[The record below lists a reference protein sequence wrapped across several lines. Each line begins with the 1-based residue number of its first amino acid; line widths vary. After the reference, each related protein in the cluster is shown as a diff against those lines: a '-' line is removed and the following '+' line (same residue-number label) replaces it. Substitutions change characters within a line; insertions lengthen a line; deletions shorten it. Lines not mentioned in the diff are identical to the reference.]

1 MAKIMIIDDDV
12 GLMDDMSVLLKDA
25 GHTVTVLDT
34 VDGAIVKLTADKPD
48 LLILDVMF
56 PDNPAA
62 GFDLARKIRQTREI
76 SKLPIVLLTGVNQQF
91 PMDFSPGDIDSDW
104 MPVQDFVDKPVDF
117 KKLLRKI
124 SKLLGQSAD

>member
-1 MAKIMIIDDDV
+1 MAKLMIIDDDV
-12 GLMDDMSVLLKDA
+12 GLMDDMFVILKNA
-25 GHTVTVLDT
+25 GHTVTVSDT
-34 VDGAIVKLTADKPD
+34 VAGAVEKLTADKPD

-76 SKLPIVLLTGVNQQF
+76 SKLPIILLTGVNQHF

-124 SKLLGQSAD
+124 SKLLGQSAN

>member
-1 MAKIMIIDDDV
+1 VAKIMLIDDDA
-12 GLMDDMSVLLKDA
+12 GLMDDMFVLLKDA
-25 GHTVTVLDT
+25 GHTVTVSDT
-34 VDGAIVKLTADKPD
+34 VDGAIEKLTAEKPD

-76 SKLPIVLLTGVNQQF
+76 SKLPIILLTGVNQHF

-117 KKLLRKI
+117 KKLLKKI
-124 SKLLGQSAD
+124 NKLLGQSAD

>member
-12 GLMDDMSVLLKDA
+12 GLMDDMFVILKNA
-25 GHTVTVLDT
+25 GHTVTVSDT
-34 VDGAIVKLTADKPD
+34 VDGSIEKLTADKPD

-62 GFDLARKIRQTREI
+62 GFDLARKIRQTSEI
-76 SKLPIVLLTGVNQQF
+76 SKLPIILLTGVNQHF

-104 MPVQDFVDKPVDF
+104 MPVQDFVNKPVDF

>member
-1 MAKIMIIDDDV
+1 MAKIMIIDDDI
-12 GLMDDMSVLLKDA
+12 GLMDDMFVLLKSA
-25 GHTVTVLDT
+25 GHTATGSDT
-34 VDGAIVKLTADKPD
+34 VDGAIEKLTADKPD

-76 SKLPIVLLTGVNQQF
+76 SKLPIILLTGVNQHF
-91 PMDFSPGDIDSDW
+91 PMDFSSGDIDSDW

-117 KKLLRKI
+117 KKLLKKI
-124 SKLLGQSAD
+124 SKLLGQSAN

>member
-1 MAKIMIIDDDV
+1 MAKLMIIDDDA
-12 GLMDDMSVLLKDA
+12 GLMDDMFVILKNA

-34 VDGAIVKLTADKPD
+34 VAGAVEKLTADKPD

-76 SKLPIVLLTGVNQQF
+76 SKLPIVLLTGVNQHF

>member
-1 MAKIMIIDDDV
+1 MAKIMIIDDDA
-12 GLMDDMSVLLKDA
+12 GLMDDMFVLLKNA
-25 GHTVTVLDT
+25 GHTVTVADT
-34 VDGAIVKLTADKPD
+34 VDGAVAKLTADKPD

-62 GFDLARKIRQTREI
+62 GFDLARLIRQSHEI
-76 SKLPIVLLTGVNQQF
+76 SKLPIILLTGVNQHF

-124 SKLLGQSAD
+124 SKLLGQSAN